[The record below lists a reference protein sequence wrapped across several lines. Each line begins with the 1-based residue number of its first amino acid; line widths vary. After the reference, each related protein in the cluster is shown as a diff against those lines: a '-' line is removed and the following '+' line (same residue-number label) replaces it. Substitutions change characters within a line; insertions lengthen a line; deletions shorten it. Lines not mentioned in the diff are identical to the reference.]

1 MQQRPPAMLAQAVQA
16 ALERSGFTPEQA
28 TAVVADFGAF
38 SVPAGAV
45 AERLGSLQRCT
56 GATPKQLADML
67 DVSPTLLEM
76 DSDLVTYIARSLR
89 GAVPPCTPP
98 LIDSQAS
105 IQEHN
110 RSRLSVKHDR
120 HP

>member
-1 MQQRPPAMLAQAVQA
+1 MLAQAVQA

-28 TAVVADFGAF
+28 TVVVADFGAF

-98 LIDSQAS
+98 LIDSQAL